1 MIRFTSSTFTVDAAQ
16 DGSPKRTITGI
27 ALPYNTE
34 AQVSGGQVV
43 SFLPGSLPT
52 EGKAPKLYMSH
63 DSTAAIGLV
72 TERTDDEENMYF
84 TAKVSTTALGDEALI
99 LAGDG
104 VLDSVSV
111 GVNPTKFTFNKDGV
125 MVVEAADW
133 LELSL
138 VPQPAFAGSQITE
151 VFASIPT
158 SDDNLSNNTET
169 APDEPEPTESEE
181 TEVSE
186 TPAPEV
192 IEAAAPL
199 FATPKRQFVMPSAAE
214 YMAAVHIGGDAFR
227 AVNQAFKDNLKQNST
242 ALEFALA
249 QDLTTDTAGLLEQR
263 LLGPVI
269 QDLSFMRP
277 VVTALGVT
285 AMPATPSKTFT
296 KTKIS
301 QHTSVSTQT
310 EGSAVT
316 SQKMT
321 LSANTVTKSTQAGGV
336 FISQQDIDFTAI
348 PALETIINDLTGE
361 YMIRTDDVAA
371 DALVSAATA
380 SGSTWTFAQTDP
392 TSLVNA
398 LYDAAREMAEDTN
411 YFPTHIYCAPNVWEK
426 LGRQLDSQNRPV
438 FGYVGANN
446 NISQNG
452 LGGNT
457 GGMNYNSINPLG
469 LEVVVSNNFASG
481 TMIVAHTPRN
491 SATTAFSFY
500 EEIRGIMTVENA
512 ELLGRDVTF
521 YGYMATFANIPV
533 CIQSITTA

>member
-1 MIRFTSSTFTVDAAQ
+1 MIRFTSSTFSVDAAQ

-34 AQVSGGQVV
+34 ATVNGGQVV

-52 EGKAPKLYMSH
+52 DGKKPKLYMSH
-63 DSTAAIGLV
+63 DSTQAIGLV
-72 TERTDDEENMYF
+72 TERADSPEAMYF
-84 TAKVSTTALGDEALI
+84 TAKVSTTALGNEALV
-99 LAGDG
+99 LAADG

-111 GVNPTKFTFNKDGV
+111 GVNPTKFSFNQDGV

-138 VPQPAFAGSQITE
+138 VPQPAFAGATITD
-151 VFASIPT
+151 VAASIPT
-158 SDDNLSNNTET
+158 SEDEISNNTET
-169 APDEPEPTESEE
+169 APDEPEPTEPQENP
-181 TEVSE
+181 VSE

-199 FATPKRQFVMPSAAE
+199 FATPKRAFKMPTSAE
-214 YMAAVHIGGDAFR
+214 YMAAMHVGGEVFYN
-227 AVNQAFKDNLKQNST
+227 VNKAFKENLMQNAS

-277 VVTALGVT
+277 TVTALGVS
-285 AMPATPSKTFT
+285 AMPSTPSKTFT
-296 KTKIS
+296 RTKIS
-301 QHTSVSTQT
+301 QHTAVSTQT

-348 PALETIINDLTGE
+348 PALQTIINDLTGE
-361 YMIRTDDVAA
+361 YMIRTDDVCS
-371 DALVSAATA
+371 DALVAAATA
-380 SGSTWTFAQTDP
+380 SGSTWTFSQTDP
-392 TSLVNA
+392 SSLVDA

-411 YFPTHIYCAPNVWEK
+411 YFPTHIYCSPNVWEK
-426 LGRQLDSQNRPV
+426 LGRQLDASERPL

-452 LGGNT
+452 LGGST
-457 GGMNYNSINPLG
+457 GLDYNSMNPLG
-469 LEVVVSNNFASG
+469 LEVVVSNNFAAG
-481 TMIVAHTPRN
+481 TMIVAHTPKG
-491 SATTAFSFY
+491 SPTSAFSFY
-500 EEIRGIMTVENA
+500 EDVRGIMTVEDA
-512 ELLGRDVTF
+512 ELLGRNVTF
-521 YGYMATFANIPV
+521 YGYIATFANIPV
-533 CIQSITTA
+533 CLQSITIA